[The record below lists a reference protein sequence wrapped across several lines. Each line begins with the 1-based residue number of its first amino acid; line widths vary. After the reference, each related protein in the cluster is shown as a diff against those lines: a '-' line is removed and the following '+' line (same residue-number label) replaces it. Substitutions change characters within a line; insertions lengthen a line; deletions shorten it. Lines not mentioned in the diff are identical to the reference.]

1 MRFSAH
7 VIAAERVA
15 RENGPVPFTV
25 SHAVVALPFVRS
37 PLPYGAVAVGAMTP
51 DLPLF
56 FPGVAGYGTTHG
68 FPGVVVVSLPI
79 AVVLYA
85 VWRLLLRPAAPRL
98 LPRAVG
104 SRLPAA
110 WAEARVPA
118 LRDVPPIVVALAI
131 GIATHVVWDAF
142 THPDRWGS
150 VLVPGLATAWGP
162 LPGTQWLQYASSVGG
177 LVLIAIV
184 GLRHLIGAP
193 RSAVAALPRVR
204 AAFGSAVLLA
214 CAAGVIVT
222 LVETGAPTDLEAFR
236 RFAFSAGTRAGA
248 GILLAA
254 VAAAVAALLVARRP
268 SVEESPAEIRRRSA
282 RLSEES

>member
-1 MRFSAH
+1 
-7 VIAAERVA
+7 
-15 RENGPVPFTV
+15 VPFTV

-56 FPGVAGYGTTHG
+56 FPGVAGYGTTHS
-68 FPGVVVVSLPI
+68 FPGVMLVSVPI
-79 AVVLYA
+79 ALVLYA

-118 LRDVPPIVVALAI
+118 LREVALIVVALAI
-131 GIATHVVWDAF
+131 GIATHVLWDAF
-142 THPDRWGS
+142 THPDRFGS
-150 VLVPGLATAWGP
+150 VLIPGLATTWGP

-177 LVLIAIV
+177 LVLVAIV
-184 GLRHLIGAP
+184 GVRHLLGAP
-193 RSAVAALPRVR
+193 RSTVVALPRVR
-204 AAFGSAVLLA
+204 AAFGAAVLLA
-214 CAAGVIVT
+214 GAAGVIVT
-222 LVETGAPTDLEAFR
+222 LVETGIPTDLEEFR
-236 RFAFSAGTRAGA
+236 RFAFTAGTRAGA

-254 VAAAVAALLVARRP
+254 GAAAVAALLVARRLP
-268 SVEESPAEIRRRSA
+268 VEEAPADIRTE
-282 RLSEES
+282 LG